1 MSFPTVGNRSSA
13 YALSL
18 QIQGITVGADVVVFQ
33 TGMVIGE
40 VVHEDFG
47 TPDAGPVQ
55 AFVTEAVNKVE
66 GKPTTTPTTF

>member
-13 YALSL
+13 YAITL

-33 TGMVIGE
+33 TGKVIGE
-40 VVHEDFG
+40 VVYEDVG
-47 TPDAGPVQ
+47 TPDSGRLQ
-55 AFVTEAVNKVE
+55 AFVAEAVNKVE